1 VIASGPAAI
10 DAIHLVTDLVATQL
24 PNMERMGITNASEVE
39 LPTLAQ
45 RILAEVGADGTLIG
59 RAEVAAWAVV

>member
-1 VIASGPAAI
+1 MIASGPAAI